1 MKVPSDRGEGVKTIW
16 SLPLHLYG
24 DVYSVSGL
32 TLVPYQA
39 VQLQI
44 PSCPAFRCLSN
55 RFERSG
61 SDNPATLLT
70 APRAHIDDIIR
81 IAYHIQVVF
90 DDHYGS
96 PPVNQGL
103 ENAQQYLH
111 IQRMQPDGRFVENEH
126 GIRLHSPHSLAS
138 FNRCASPPERPG
150 VSSPSVR

>member
-1 MKVPSDRGEGVKTIW
+1 M
-16 SLPLHLYG
+16 
-24 DVYSVSGL
+24 
-32 TLVPYQA
+32 
-39 VQLQI
+39 QLQI

-111 IQRMQPDGRFVENEH
+111 ILP
-126 GIRLHSPHSLAS
+126 ISLAS

>member
-1 MKVPSDRGEGVKTIW
+1 M
-16 SLPLHLYG
+16 
-24 DVYSVSGL
+24 
-32 TLVPYQA
+32 
-39 VQLQI
+39 QLQI

-126 GIRLHSPHSLAS
+126 GISLAS

>member
-1 MKVPSDRGEGVKTIW
+1 M
-16 SLPLHLYG
+16 
-24 DVYSVSGL
+24 
-32 TLVPYQA
+32 
-39 VQLQI
+39 QLQI

-111 IQRMQPDGRFVENEH
+111 IQRMQPDGRFVENDCLLYTSDAADE
-126 GIRLHSPHSLAS
+126 L
-138 FNRCASPPERPG
+138 
-150 VSSPSVR
+150 